1 MMLSTIRGFQ
11 WLSRRVN
18 AVLVVVLLMLVF
30 SAGLIGFSWQ
40 HKSYRAQVFAEI
52 KNQHLVRLKELQQ
65 LDLEAESMNVL
76 RSRVIAWQKQG
87 VIGQPE
93 RLEWVELI
101 RVIQESRPLLD
112 VQYEFSAPQPLGAAS
127 PEGYQF
133 QRSTMKFRLALL
145 HEGDLLYFLNE
156 LSQKAPADIR
166 PERCSVT
173 RLNAV
178 SPDQSGT
185 ERKWLPTLQAECTVD
200 WINLIPPRQKS

>member
-87 VIGQPE
+87 
-93 RLEWVELI
+93 
-101 RVIQESRPLLD
+101 VIQESRPLLD